1 MTGKKLVKSKDSLCL
16 NWPETIFLREK
27 VLYLTEF
34 DVDIIELVCYY
45 YFVTQQ
51 YLCCCSIRPSGRS
64 FISALPFRSNNP

>member
-27 VLYLTEF
+27 VLYPTEF
-34 DVDIIELVCYY
+34 DVDIIKFVCYY
-45 YFVTQQ
+45 YFVARQ

-64 FISALPFRSNNP
+64 FISALPFRSINP